1 VVVADRGMDMKREN
15 VQGGGGRMVVV
26 VKREEGKGKRG

>member
-1 VVVADRGMDMKREN
+1 VLVAVGRRDMKREN